1 MCLCS
6 SHLVALWP
14 RPLSSVFLY
23 LNSTLEGQSMHSE
36 QVRLVLLGYGGESAQ
51 TVAPRDEPIGT

>member
-1 MCLCS
+1 
-6 SHLVALWP
+6 
-14 RPLSSVFLY
+14 
-23 LNSTLEGQSMHSE
+23 MHSE